1 MTRALVLAAGASVG
15 GFWQAGVVEG
25 LRRAGTDLGTAD
37 LVVGT
42 SAGAMTA
49 AMIALDADLP
59 AFIDA
64 VAAGRRDEAL
74 PPVEPDPATR
84 VYGLLADPS
93 VPADERRRRTG
104 RIARTADTSAT
115 RHRAD
120 TVFGMLTGRAWP
132 DRTLLVPTV
141 DTETGERAVWRR
153 GGAATLEQAVRAS
166 CAWPGLFSAVEI
178 GGHHYMGGMTYSAA
192 HADLAAGCDRVVVMA
207 PLHPLVGRDEL
218 AAELAAA
225 APRRT
230 AVVDAGE
237 AAREMFDL
245 LLLDP
250 HMVQPAYAAGLR
262 QAAAHAAEVA
272 AVWNA

>member
-1 MTRALVLAAGASVG
+1 MTRALVLTAAASVG
-15 GFWQAGVVEG
+15 GSWQAGLVEG
-25 LRRAGTDLGTAD
+25 LRRAGTDLGDAD
-37 LVVGT
+37 LIVGT
-42 SAGAMTA
+42 SGGAMTA
-49 AMIALDADLP
+49 AMIALGADLP
-59 AFIDA
+59 SYIDG
-64 VAAGRRDEAL
+64 AAEGRRDETM
-74 PPVEPDPATR
+74 PPVEPDPTTR
-84 VYGLLADPS
+84 VYDLLSDPS
-93 VPADERRRRTG
+93 LPPDERRRRAG
-104 RIARTADTSAT
+104 RIARTADTSVT

-132 DRTLLVPTV
+132 DRALLVPTV

-166 CAWPGLFSAVEI
+166 CGWPGLFPAVEI

-192 HADLAAGCDRVVVMA
+192 HADLVAGCDRVVVLA

-230 AVVDAGE
+230 AVIDAGP
-237 AAREMFDL
+237 AGREMLDL

-250 HMVQPAYAAGLR
+250 HMIRPAYAAGLR
-262 QAAAHAAEVA
+262 QAAAHAAEIA
-272 AVWNA
+272 AVWSG